1 MSLILAAVEEINEIQ
16 KLHLT
21 KKIFKYFKK
30 LDGLRFALWG
40 LSFKPKTDDIRE
52 APALKIINELLN
64 KGSKIIAYDPEA
76 TKNVKSKIGDK
87 IDYANNKYDALKDV
101 DALIIATEWPEFLT
115 PDFKKIEGLM
125 KNKLIFDGRNL
136 YNVEDIASL
145 GFEYYSIG
153 R

>member
-1 MSLILAAVEEINEIQ
+1 M
-16 KLHLT
+16 
-21 KKIFKYFKK
+21 
-30 LDGLRFALWG
+30 
-40 LSFKPKTDDIRE
+40 
-52 APALKIINELLN
+52 LN

-87 IDYANNKYDALKDV
+87 IDYAENKYDALKDV